1 MPQPIFVSGR
11 VLLEDGTPP
20 TDSVVIERV
29 CNGQPH
35 SEGYAD
41 SKGYFGMELGRQ
53 NNGVIRDA
61 SENPGTDPFDS
72 PAMKGA
78 SPNLASASN
87 TTLGNMAIGSD
98 NRLLGCEL
106 RARLVGYRSQSV
118 NLSNRRPLDSP
129 DVGVILLHR
138 LVPNEGGTVSSIS
151 LGAPKDAKK
160 AYEKGLEQIK
170 KKKPEDALKSFEKAV
185 ETYPK
190 YATAWYELGR
200 LQNAQ
205 GDKTTARTSFE
216 TAIKS
221 DPKYVA
227 PYLEVASFAVQ
238 AANWQ
243 EVADLTA
250 TATKLNPFDYPQ
262 AFFYNAV
269 ANYNLKNLE
278 QAEKSARQAEVLDT
292 RHAIPKNSHLLGMIL
307 AQRHDYNGAAEKL
320 RNYLKFAPS
329 ATDAANVR
337 STIDQIEKISAE
349 AAPAK
354 Q

>member
-20 TDSVVIERV
+20 TESVVIERV

-41 SKGYFGMELGRQ
+41 SKGYFGIELGRQ

-61 SENPGTDPFDS
+61 SESPGSDPFGTGGFGNPS
-72 PAMKGA
+72 
-78 SPNLASASN
+78 SS
-87 TTLGNMAIGSD
+87 TLGSSSLGGMSVGSD
-98 NRLLGCEL
+98 TRLLGCEL
-106 RARLVGYRSQSV
+106 RARLVGYRSQIIS
-118 NLSNRRPLDSP
+118 LTNRRALDNP
-129 DVGVILLHR
+129 DVGIILLHR
-138 LVPNEGGTVSSIS
+138 IAPNEGGTVSAVS
-151 LGAPKDAKK
+151 LSAPKDAKK
-160 AYEKGLEQIK
+160 AFEKGLDQLK
-170 KKKPEDALKSFEKAV
+170 KKKPEDANKSFEKAV
-185 ETYPK
+185 ELYPS

-200 LQNAQ
+200 LQIAK
-205 GDKTTARTSFE
+205 GDKETARASFN

-221 DPKYVA
+221 DPKFVA
-227 PYLEVASFAVQ
+227 PYLEVASLAVQ

-243 EVADLTA
+243 EVADLTS
-250 TATKLNPFDYPQ
+250 TAAKLNPFDYPQ

-278 QAEKSARQAEVLDT
+278 EAEKSARQAERLDT
-292 RHAIPKNSHLLGMIL
+292 RHMMPKNFQLLGIIL
-307 AQRHDYNGAAEKL
+307 AQRQDYTGAAEHL

-329 ATDAANVR
+329 ASDAATVR
-337 STIDQIEKISAE
+337 TQIDQMEKISPQAD
-349 AAPAK
+349 PPK